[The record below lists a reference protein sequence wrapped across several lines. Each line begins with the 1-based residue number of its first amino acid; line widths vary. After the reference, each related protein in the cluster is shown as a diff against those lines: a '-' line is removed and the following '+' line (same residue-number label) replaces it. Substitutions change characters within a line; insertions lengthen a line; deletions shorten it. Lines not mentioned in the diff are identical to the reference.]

1 MKCSKNHLFD
11 VVQLEKF
18 MINTSIN
25 LDINTRWINRKIRL
39 SGKAL
44 LDDLHKT
51 YVLEM
56 WTELISKQTDKYKYS
71 MKIKKSPL
79 HLKLVLNLS
88 NRIKNFKSDLSEK
101 KKKIRNLILRLTE
114 DDINSREDQK
124 FHFYLRKM
132 FKQNEDFMPV
142 FKLKQV

>member
-1 MKCSKNHLFD
+1 MKCSKKHLFD

-18 MINTSIN
+18 LINTSIL

-39 SGKAL
+39 SAKAL

-51 YVLEM
+51 YILEM
-56 WTELISKQTDKYKYS
+56 WTEQISKQTDKYKYS
-71 MKIKKSPL
+71 MTIKKSPL
-79 HLKLVLNLS
+79 HLKLVMNLS
-88 NRIKNFKSDLSEK
+88 NRIKNFKSVLSEK
-101 KKKIRNLILRLTE
+101 KKKIRNLILRLT
-114 DDINSREDQK
+114 DDGLNSREDQN